1 MNTGQTAFERVQGEV
16 HRIGWR
22 IQYRAKT
29 LKRRE
34 CTFYDLERMYTKV
47 NFTDQAE
54 NRMLVEQL
62 INTLPPQGKIII
74 YKLYIQDQTESE
86 VARELNISQQAVNRW
101 KRRMINQ
108 LSQTV
113 SF

>member
-1 MNTGQTAFERVQGEV
+1 MNTGQTAFERIQGEV

-34 CTFYDLERMYTKV
+34 YSFYDLERYHRGV
-47 NFTDQAE
+47 NFTDHTE
-54 NRMLVEQL
+54 NRMMIEQL
-62 INTLPPQGKIII
+62 MDTLPPQGKLVI
-74 YKLYIQDQTESE
+74 YKLYIQDHTESE

-101 KRRMINQ
+101 KRKMINQ

-113 SF
+113 NF